1 MCVCACVQ
9 QGETQAAAVLSLLAQ
24 ILMDLFIAPPAFSG
38 ILLSL
43 LSSLRRI
50 AGLDSSFELI
60 SSPQRRQGKSSLSC
74 SGEED
79 ADFPVSEV
87 QAGE

>member
-1 MCVCACVQ
+1 MCATRRDAGCSS
-9 QGETQAAAVLSLLAQ
+9 AVPSCS
-24 ILMDLFIAPPAFSG
+24 DPDGSFHCTSCF
-38 ILLSL
+38 
-43 LSSLRRI
+43 LRHPLCRI

-60 SSPQRRQGKSSLSC
+60 GSPQRRQGKSSLSC